1 MICCTAIHHQG
12 SQMNID
18 LFCYKK
24 FQTGSLTTKPKKI
37 PRSKAVKKNQA
48 ADMRAR
54 TCLKQTLKWS

>member
-1 MICCTAIHHQG
+1 
-12 SQMNID
+12 MNID

-54 TCLKQTLKWS
+54 TCLKQTLK